1 MDHPRGKGISM
12 RPGKRVPYL
21 KWPFTTGGLRITSS
35 IGFIA
40 AQCVFLFHSR
50 EVGLVLFITCQMLSF
65 PDFIRKG
72 YWDIVVLGGI
82 GLLVN
87 LAGLI
92 FTSSTPG
99 CS

>member
-1 MDHPRGKGISM
+1 MGYPRGKVILT
-12 RPGKRVPYL
+12 RFRKRVPYFKRL
-21 KWPFTTGGLRITSS
+21 LTTSSLRITSS

-40 AQCVFLFHSR
+40 AQCVFLFYSR
-50 EVGLVLFITCQMLSF
+50 EVGLVLFITCQLLSF

-72 YWDIVVLGGI
+72 YWDIVLLGGI